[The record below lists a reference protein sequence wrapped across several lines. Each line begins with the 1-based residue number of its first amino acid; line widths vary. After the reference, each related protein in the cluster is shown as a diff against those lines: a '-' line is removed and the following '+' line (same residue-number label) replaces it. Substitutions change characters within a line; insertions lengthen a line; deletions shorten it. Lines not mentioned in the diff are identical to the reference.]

1 MRDHFLLSFVI
12 PLELDPIFL
21 CLSLGFPTVIFCLH
35 FFFFYNQNGFD
46 KKTDLMMKLPC
57 F

>member
-35 FFFFYNQNGFD
+35 FFFYNQNGFD
-46 KKTDLMMKLPC
+46 KRTDLMMKLPC

>member
-12 PLELDPIFL
+12 PLELGPIFL
-21 CLSLGFPTVIFCLH
+21 CLSLGFPTVIFCLL
-35 FFFFYNQNGFD
+35 FFNNQNGFA
-46 KKTDLMMKLPC
+46 KRTDLMMKLPC